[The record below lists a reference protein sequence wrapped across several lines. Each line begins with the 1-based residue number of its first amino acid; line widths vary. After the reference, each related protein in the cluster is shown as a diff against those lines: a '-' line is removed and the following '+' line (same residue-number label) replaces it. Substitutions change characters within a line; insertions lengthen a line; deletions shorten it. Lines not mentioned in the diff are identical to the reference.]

1 MTIHI
6 GAEASV
12 GRWQGKYVIGLTGNI
27 AMGKS
32 AIRKMLEH
40 LGAYTIDAD
49 GLAHQVMAPGA
60 PAYQP
65 VVDWFGK
72 WIVDPDGKI
81 NRAKLGA
88 VAFSHPEA
96 LTKLETLTHPVVG
109 QGIDTLVKRAQQP
122 IVVIEAIKLI
132 DGVLGEQVDT
142 VWVVDTAPQVQL
154 ERLIKR
160 GLPEADA
167 RKRIASQ
174 NAQRD
179 KLAKADLI
187 VANNGTLQDAWVQV
201 EREWKKLLASRG
213 LSTTQSDEVGTVNV
227 ARKSATQT
235 TAVVPPPTGPVAPS
249 IAAPKPSETK
259 LATAPVSAPV
269 APPPAPVAPPTIT
282 EASPAAP
289 VVARP
294 AGDAN
299 SVAIKIRRGMPH
311 TAEAIANLI
320 NQSTG
325 RNLSRMDIMTSFGEK
340 SYMLTEF
347 DGKIVGTA
355 GFTVDNLITRMD
367 EFVIIPDAVQTQV
380 AEALIVAVE
389 NASKEL
395 QSEVGFMY
403 LPSTAPD
410 SIAQVFLRLGY
421 QKMELDQIKVPAWR
435 EAAEESQPSGT
446 YIFAKRL
453 RAERVLKPL

>member
-1 MTIHI
+1 M
-6 GAEASV
+6 

-96 LTKLETLTHPVVG
+96 LTKLEALTHPVVG

-160 GLPEADA
+160 GLPEPEA

-227 ARKSATQT
+227 ARKIATQT
-235 TAVVPPPTGPVAPS
+235 TTVVTSPAGLVAPVVPS
-249 IAAPKPSETK
+249 IASPKPVEAK
-259 LATAPVSAPV
+259 PAAAAVIAPA
-269 APPPAPVAPPTIT
+269 APPPAPVPAPTIT

-289 VVARP
+289 VVPRP
-294 AGDAN
+294 TGDAN
-299 SVAIKIRRGMPH
+299 SVAIKIRRGMPQ

-325 RNLSRMDIMTSFGEK
+325 KNLSRMDIMTSFGEK

-403 LPSTAPD
+403 LPKNSSE

-435 EAAEESQPSGT
+435 EAAEESQPIGT
-446 YIFAKRL
+446 NIFAKRL